1 MKEKL
6 KYLDTYKMELPFKI
20 LYLIFAFF
28 SFCNM
33 TYGQP
38 IMSVLVDMVLLLGAV
53 TIACRLMKIKGYL
66 QTKGIVFLILFCVSY
81 IISLVLNYK
90 YGLSDNLKYLVWT
103 GFHFLCFICV
113 MWIGT

>member
-53 TIACRLMKIKGYL
+53 TIACRLMKNKRIFANQGNSISY
-66 QTKGIVFLILFCVSY
+66 LILRELYNIFS
-81 IISLVLNYK
+81 SKL
-90 YGLSDNLKYLVWT
+90 
-103 GFHFLCFICV
+103 
-113 MWIGT
+113 

>member
-38 IMSVLVDMVLLLGAV
+38 IMSVLVVIGRGNYSVSINENKRIFANQGNS
-53 TIACRLMKIKGYL
+53 ISY
-66 QTKGIVFLILFCVSY
+66 LILRELYNIFS
-81 IISLVLNYK
+81 SKL
-90 YGLSDNLKYLVWT
+90 
-103 GFHFLCFICV
+103 
-113 MWIGT
+113 